1 MTLPAVVE
9 EFHPGA
15 CYRKSSP
22 YSDDKGTRN
31 HTVGD
36 MHYWA
41 VWQGLKPLS
50 EFNHERSRFFS
61 EYGFQSF
68 PEFESIKR
76 YAPLSEDWNL
86 TSEVMMSHQRGG
98 TAANKRIND
107 FLLSEYRQPK
117 DFRSFTYI
125 SRCSPSLM
133 RHHYLRS
140 QIPIL

>member
-1 MTLPAVVE
+1 MFGCLVQLELEKTYDKQNPAYSDIIWKQFKNQYFVTLPAVVE

-50 EFNHERSRFFS
+50 EFNHERSRFSVSMVSVIPGIRVDQTVCTFIR
-61 EYGFQSF
+61 GL
-68 PEFESIKR
+68 ESDFGGNDVSS
-76 YAPLSEDWNL
+76 A
-86 TSEVMMSHQRGG
+86 RGNSG
-98 TAANKRIND
+98 
-107 FLLSEYRQPK
+107 
-117 DFRSFTYI
+117 
-125 SRCSPSLM
+125 
-133 RHHYLRS
+133 
-140 QIPIL
+140 

>member
-1 MTLPAVVE
+1 MSEAV
-9 EFHPGA
+9 
-15 CYRKSSP
+15 
-22 YSDDKGTRN
+22 
-31 HTVGD
+31 
-36 MHYWA
+36 
-41 VWQGLKPLS
+41 
-50 EFNHERSRFFS
+50 FFS

-117 DFRSFTYI
+117 DFCSFTY
-125 SRCSPSLM
+125 M
-133 RHHYLRS
+133 S
-140 QIPIL
+140 QLLQADAMKNGYGGTSEGYALLYGIVGMAA

>member
-1 MTLPAVVE
+1 MFGCLVQLELEKTYDKQNPAYSDIIWKQFKNQYFVTLPAVVE

-61 EYGFQSF
+61 EYGF
-68 PEFESIKR
+68 
-76 YAPLSEDWNL
+76 
-86 TSEVMMSHQRGG
+86 SHSRNSSRSNGMHLYQRIG
-98 TAANKRIND
+98 I
-107 FLLSEYRQPK
+107 
-117 DFRSFTYI
+117 
-125 SRCSPSLM
+125 
-133 RHHYLRS
+133 
-140 QIPIL
+140 